1 MQTLMILRHAK
12 AVPWYP
18 GVDDFGRPLS
28 DVGTRHAQ
36 KVADWMCKK
45 LESPQSILC
54 SPSQR
59 TRETLSPLLTLN
71 SSLESVTRFEAEI
84 YGASSSRLNSILDYE
99 FASVDRILMVGH
111 NPGFEMLVFDVIAP
125 SEYEKIRRLATGTL
139 VVVEFESGWETGA
152 GKGILRHKVRGKK
165 L

>member
-18 GVDDFGRPLS
+18 GVEDFGRPLS
-28 DVGTRHAQ
+28 DIGTGHAQ
-36 KVADWMCKK
+36 NIADWMCKQI
-45 LESPQSILC
+45 EMPQSILS

-59 TRETLSPLLTLN
+59 TRETLSPLLDLN
-71 SSLESVTRFEAEI
+71 PGLESITRFESEI

-99 FASVDRILMVGH
+99 FASVDRILIVGH

-125 SEYEKIRRLATGTL
+125 SEYKKIRRLATGTL
-139 VVVEFESGWETGA
+139 VVVEFESGWESGA
-152 GKGILRHKVRGKK
+152 GKGMLRHKVRGKK